1 MDFILASASPRRVQL
16 LEQLGLRP
24 GQQFAQLPAAIDES
38 RLPDECPRDYVLRI
52 AHSKARVVYDLL
64 QAQAQ
69 AQAGERD
76 TVSPSLLTAGQ
87 SAGPLP
93 VLGADTI
100 VVLGERIFT
109 KPASEVEALETL
121 SALSG
126 RRHQVLSAVAIRGM
140 TRAGV
145 VAQRSLLSETWVSF
159 KALTPAQCECYW
171 ATGEPR
177 GKAGAYAIQGRA
189 ASFVTRIEGSYTGVV
204 GLPLMETVELLE
216 SYGVSCCSN
225 P

>member
-16 LEQLGLRP
+16 LEQIGLRP

-38 RLPDECPRDYVLRI
+38 RLPDECPRDYVLRM
-52 AHSKARVVYDLL
+52 ANSKARVVYDLL
-64 QAQAQ
+64 QAK
-69 AQAGERD
+69 AGKQD
-76 TVSPSLLTAGQ
+76 AVSPSLLTAEQ

-100 VVLGERIFT
+100 VVLGQRVFT
-109 KPASEVEALETL
+109 KPASKIDALETL

-126 RRHQVLSAVAIRGM
+126 RRHQVLSAVAICGM

-159 KALTPAQCECYW
+159 KVLTPAQCECYW
-171 ATGEPR
+171 ATGEPL

-204 GLPLMETVELLE
+204 GLPLVETVELLE
-216 SYGVSCCSN
+216 SYDVSCSSN